1 MAKTLTY
8 TTGTQDI
15 TDPSQ
20 VNGVTIRLAGTALAT
35 APILNFENTALGAP
49 ATTTYLLGKIEVLGT
64 AATPNFGILN
74 SSTESLPVTL
84 TQGVHVSHGTLV
96 TDTIS
101 SSFTLDGHSVVTN
114 GSTLDAGGGRYV
126 SGTYT
131 LNGSIA
137 VGTDSTANLLTSY
150 LAGDGTLKTTA
161 KSATIDIGFRG
172 ADSGIHIDLTKGG
185 VLNLDSGMN
194 FLGQIDMGRHAT
206 VNVNSQSFGI
216 PPLTPLGAVAE
227 VWHSATDLLE
237 LVNAAGADVAKVSFA
252 SGTPKLYAAPNAS
265 GGVVVTTHFT
275 AGDLPATVMHS

>member
-64 AATPNFGILN
+64 AATPNFGILD

-185 VLNLDSGMN
+185 VPESRQRYELSWSD
-194 FLGQIDMGRHAT
+194 RHGPPRHRERK
-206 VNVNSQSFGI
+206 QSVI
-216 PPLTPLGAVAE
+216 R
-227 VWHSATDLLE
+227 HSA
-237 LVNAAGADVAKVSFA
+237 
-252 SGTPKLYAAPNAS
+252 P
-265 GGVVVTTHFT
+265 H
-275 AGDLPATVMHS
+275 TVGRRRRGLAQRD